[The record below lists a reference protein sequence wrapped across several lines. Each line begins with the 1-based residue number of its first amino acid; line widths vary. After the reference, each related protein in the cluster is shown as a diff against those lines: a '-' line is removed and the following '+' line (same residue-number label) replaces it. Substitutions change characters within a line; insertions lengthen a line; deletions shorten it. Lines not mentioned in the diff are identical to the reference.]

1 MGQDPDTIRRE
12 IEQTRERMGDTV
24 DAIGYKADVPSRAK
38 EKVTGTFSDVKD
50 RIAGTASSMAD
61 SAGSMAGSVNE
72 ATPGAGDVKHAAR
85 RGASIAQENPLG
97 LAIGSIAVGF
107 LAGMLIPSTRV
118 ENEKMGAMADQVKEQ
133 AMQTGSE
140 ALEHGKQV
148 AQEVA
153 STVQDSA
160 QQVTQ
165 DVKDTAQQSVQE
177 HGEQVAQT
185 AQDNAQQVREQAQ
198 SG

>member
-24 DAIGYKADVPSRAK
+24 DALGYKADVPARTKDRVSD
-38 EKVTGTFSDVKD
+38 TFSDVKE
-50 RIAGTASSMAD
+50 RIGGTASGVVDRIGGTA
-61 SAGSMAGSVNE
+61 SAVNE
-72 ATPGAGDVKHAAR
+72 STPSGADVKQAAR
-85 RGASIAQENPLG
+85 RGASVAQENPLG

-118 ENEKMGAMADQVKEQ
+118 ENEKIGPMAEQVKEQ
-133 AMQTGSE
+133 AMQTGQE

-153 STVQDSA
+153 STVQDHA
-160 QQVTQ
+160 QQAK
-165 DVKDTAQQSVQE
+165 DEVKQTAQQSAQE
-177 HGEQVAQT
+177 HGEQLKQT
-185 AQDNAQQVREQAQ
+185 AQENAQQIREQAP
-198 SG
+198 SS